1 MPSGLFSVKVVFPT
15 SISISDCLRGFFL
28 EIALNICDR
37 QAGFKKKK
45 KIIFLPLYL
54 PCFIFWDNFPSC
66 PSKSIFFFFSS
77 LFVLSFSLPCSVL
90 FSFTL
95 YFSSS
100 FSLLSQTYEVLSDCK
115 ENCKNFHRR
124 KYYFYN
130 KGSASLLPSPTTAKM
145 FQIHKTAPQCVWK
158 KERFP

>member
-1 MPSGLFSVKVVFPT
+1 MTNRVDLKKKNISFCLFTFLVLFSGI
-15 SISISDCLRGFFL
+15 ISLP
-28 EIALNICDR
+28 AHLN
-37 QAGFKKKK
+37 
-45 KIIFLPLYL
+45 PY
-54 PCFIFWDNFPSC
+54 S
-66 PSKSIFFFFSS
+66 FFFSS
-77 LFVLSFSLPCSVL
+77 LIVLSFSLPCSVL

-100 FSLLSQTYEVLSDCK
+100 FFLLSQTYEVLSDCK

-158 KERFP
+158 KERFLWIFSAVTQVIHFWGQPHSLKYKLFVAK